1 MNNTDTQ
8 GNTGGDSA
16 LHDPKEIAAHG
27 DPQARQRLASDASA
41 PPEILY
47 YLASDES
54 LPVRKAVASNP
65 ATPLQADFILSNDA
79 EASIRMD
86 LAMKIGNRLGF
97 ESDELDDNL
106 LSKVNKVLGNLINDQ
121 MLAVRAI
128 VAEEIKGLENV
139 PKGVISKLARDAE
152 AAVSAPVLE
161 HSPLLDDDELVEI
174 ITQGVRDE
182 VATAIARRENI
193 GQTVTASISHT
204 GSIVAIEAL
213 LENKTATISPTALDE
228 ITDLAQDHQSLHQS
242 LAKRDDLP
250 EPTLQRMAGFV
261 GSAIVEELLERYPLT
276 DVAKDGLRSAVQERI
291 EAGDAAP
298 SNGNASQISQYRI
311 LVVEDDST
319 MRMLIRQI
327 IESFL
332 SAEVLVTSDGD
343 RALSI
348 IEDGGH
354 FDLIVCDW
362 MMPVMSG
369 IEFLRALRERGDETP
384 FAMLTSRKDVDS
396 VVSAQKYGV
405 DAFITKPVT
414 AAEIQGKLR
423 MLLRGDR

>member
-1 MNNTDTQ
+1 MNNTEPSIPTVED
-8 GNTGGDSA
+8 A
-16 LHDPKEIAAHG
+16 KEIAAHG
-27 DPQARQRLASDASA
+27 DTQARQRLAANASA

-86 LAMKIGNRLGF
+86 LAMKIGRRLGF
-97 ESDELDDNL
+97 EGDELDDNL
-106 LSKVNKVLGNLINDQ
+106 LTKVNKVLGNLINDQ

-128 VAEEIKGLENV
+128 VAEEVKGLPNV
-139 PKGVISKLARDAE
+139 PKGVVSKLARDAE

-161 HSPLLDDDELVEI
+161 HSPLLHDDELVEI
-174 ITQGVRDE
+174 ITEGVREE

-193 GQTVTASISHT
+193 GQTVSATISQT
-204 GSIVAIEAL
+204 GSIAAIGAL
-213 LENKTATISPTALDE
+213 LENQTASIPPTTMDE
-228 ITDLAQDHQSLHQS
+228 ITNLAKENETLHQPLAQ
-242 LAKRDDLP
+242 RDDLP
-250 EPTLQRMAGFV
+250 EPILQRMAGFV

-276 DVAKDGLRSAVQERI
+276 DVAKNGLREAVQVRI
-291 EAGDAAP
+291 DAGDASTSKSAAAQP
-298 SNGNASQISQYRI
+298 AQHRI

-332 SAEVLVTSDGD
+332 SAEVLVTGDGD
-343 RALSI
+343 RALTMI
-348 IEDGGH
+348 QEGQQ

-369 IEFLRALRERGDETP
+369 IEFLRALRDRGDDTP

-396 VVSAQKYGV
+396 VVSAQNHGV

-414 AAEIQGKLR
+414 AAEIHSKLR
-423 MLLRGDR
+423 MLLRDDR